1 MSSHAGPT
9 VEVCPDADALAL
21 RAAEAIVE
29 AAAAA
34 VHERGRFTLALA
46 GGSTPEKTYGLL
58 AQPRL
63 AALVDWAKAFLFLG
77 DERFVPPDDPR
88 SNYGMAKRSLLDR
101 VPVPPGQ
108 VFPIPTDVADA
119 ATAAAA
125 YARTLATAFGVPPD
139 GLPPRFDLILL
150 GLGDDAHTASLF
162 PSKPA
167 VNETRAWVTAS
178 PPGVLPP
185 PVDRVTLTFP
195 ALNAARAVLF
205 LVAGDKKA
213 AVVKEVIES
222 PPDPMTRPASAVRP
236 TDGTVTWLLDE
247 PAARLLSA
255 KAIRHE

>member
-1 MSSHAGPT
+1 MTSPAKPKIEG
-9 VEVCPDADALAL
+9 CPDADALAL

-101 VPVPPGQ
+101 VPVPPDQ
-108 VFPIPTDVADA
+108 VFPIPTDGPDA

-125 YARTLATAFGVPPD
+125 YARTLAAAFGVPSD
-139 GLPPRFDLILL
+139 GPPPRFDLILL

-162 PSKPA
+162 PGKPA
-167 VNETRAWVTAS
+167 LNETRAWVTAS

-247 PAARLLSA
+247 PAARLLARRS
-255 KAIRHE
+255 